1 MRFLL
6 VLAVPISLAV
16 PAAPEPQPSTLAV
29 TLAAREGFFSAAT
42 LPARLHNPGS
52 LAYAH
57 QERATRGAA
66 GYAAFPRDV
75 DGWSALERDIAAK
88 RRRGV
93 PDALIYRRWP
103 LETPPAGKK
112 SHSALHRSSNRF

>member
-6 VLAVPISLAV
+6 LLAVPVSLAV
-16 PAAPEPQPSTLAV
+16 PAAPEPQPSALAV
-29 TLAAREGFFSAAT
+29 TLATREGFFSAAT
-42 LPARLHNPGS
+42 LPGRLHNPGS

-66 GYAAFPRDV
+66 GYAAFPRDI

-93 PDALIYRRWP
+93 SDASIYRHWP
-103 LETPPAGKK
+103 EFA
-112 SHSALHRSSNRF
+112 N